1 MFIFVHRQTAHLN
14 LFSFCE
20 TQLPVGKSS
29 CIVPLGPGPG
39 LSGCRAAAVFVT
51 QIIPNRALLQEAACR
66 EQRQQGDPGAG
77 DGSFRLFHADG
88 KTLLSIVYSSLFSL
102 LSFLCKC
109 CAVKKLFC
117 VDCFSR

>member
-1 MFIFVHRQTAHLN
+1 MFIFVYRQTAHLN

-51 QIIPNRALLQEAACR
+51 QVIPNRALLQEAACR